1 MDRYGAVFS
10 VVEKYCPVLS
20 STPLIFSLL
29 RERPWSPDC
38 CIHDGFWDDSS
49 WVPVLKEDS
58 KAEWLITKPL
68 GSKQFVRICLI
79 QWFNHHLSLV
89 RPACLVEARAAKK
102 IRTSLAMQRHEQVR
116 KLHCQWRMWRKSV
129 RKWDDVKGS
138 GIGQVQTCDVD
149 CSLLNH
155 VDAYEVST
163 TTIVMLVVVDLLS
176 RLQWFIRQ
184 FEFWADSRGLSF
196 LSPDHSIASPKHPQS
211 LTKRR
216 TSRSTIEPR
225 SWQPRPLGHPR
236 ELKVS
241 WDDSTWTL
249 EVAFHLSLFF
259 S

>member
-1 MDRYGAVFS
+1 M
-10 VVEKYCPVLS
+10 PVL
-20 STPLIFSLL
+20 
-29 RERPWSPDC
+29 R
-38 CIHDGFWDDSS
+38 
-49 WVPVLKEDS
+49 EDS
-58 KAEWLITKPL
+58 KAEWLTTKPI
-68 GSKQFVRICLI
+68 GSKHFVRICSI
-79 QWFNHHLSLV
+79 QCFNHHLSLV
-89 RPACLVEARAAKK
+89 WHACLVEARAAKK

-129 RKWDDVKGS
+129 MMWDDVKGS
-138 GIGQVQTCDVD
+138 GIGQVQTGDVD

-163 TTIVMLVVVDLLS
+163 TTIVILVVVDLLS

-184 FEFWADSRGLSF
+184 FEFGADSRGLSF
-196 LSPDHSIASPKHPQS
+196 LSPDHGIASPKP
-211 LTKRR
+211 
-216 TSRSTIEPR
+216 EPR

-259 S
+259 SQHNVNVNMLLFQ